1 MFESSVA
8 EMYFPYGPKHQTVL
22 ATLELPHFIETDF
35 EHSWH
40 CRLLFQVQ
48 ETVLR
53 KMRCTHSNSWVQLF
67 WNSVVNTT

>member
-8 EMYFPYGPKHQTVL
+8 ETYFPYGPKHQTVL

-40 CRLLFQVQ
+40 CRLTLLFQVQ
-48 ETVLR
+48 KQSYVKCAAHTLNVGLNCSVTVL
-53 KMRCTHSNSWVQLF
+53 
-67 WNSVVNTT
+67 